1 MKAFISYARR
11 DAEIV
16 ELLRRDLEEL
26 CAVPPWIDRSVSGG
40 QPWWDEILEQV
51 RSADVFVFALSKSS
65 LSSEA
70 CQSELRYALA
80 VERHLL
86 PVKVTPFDLAVAP
99 DEIRQT
105 QVIDYLERTPDT
117 AIGLA
122 RAIMR
127 LGPTPPLPSPLPP
140 APPMPESYGEPY
152 RRQLAAKSIDLT
164 GQAQLFAALKIHAN
178 VDEDRDEAVALLE
191 MLRGR
196 PDVTVAVAQEI
207 DAFIAGQPAATAL
220 PPPTET
226 PQPQQEGAP
235 RPETGPIQL
244 PVVQLIELLAPFR
257 ESELHVSPEIP
268 EKAALNARKALKIP
282 QAEPIVALA
291 NLAWFASGENA
302 LAVTD
307 RALHHRKLLSVA
319 HIPFDDLPGTEI
331 KLDGSYIKIGDHT
344 LGLGGTA
351 TASTVEAMVNAVVK
365 ACEARRA
372 RDAGSE
378 RPLTAAGWQSRPQR
392 VCDCQSRVKEHVMPD
407 LTAKKREKLPAKDFG
422 LPEKARTKE
431 AKKESGNYPMPDKAH
446 ARNAKSRAAQ
456 QEQAGNLTK
465 KQRKRIDNK
474 ADKVLDD

>member
-11 DAEIV
+11 DAEMV

-51 RSADVFVFALSKSS
+51 RSSDVFVFALSKSS

-86 PVKVTPFDLAVAP
+86 PVKVTPLDLAVAP
-99 DEIRQT
+99 AEIRQT

-178 VDEDRDEAVALLE
+178 VDEDRDEAIALLE

-207 DAFIAGQPAATAL
+207 DAFMQPGPNRGTAL
-220 PPPTET
+220 GKRRRRRRSPADREAGRPPRRRR
-226 PQPQQEGAP
+226 Q
-235 RPETGPIQL
+235 GPIQL

-268 EKAALNARKALKIP
+268 EKAARNARKALKVP
-282 QAEPIVALA
+282 QDEPIVALA

-302 LAVTD
+302 LVVTD

-319 HIPFDDLPGTEI
+319 HIPFDDLPGTKI

-351 TASTVEAMVNAVVK
+351 TAGRRSKRWSTPSS
-365 ACEARRA
+365 RRA
-372 RDAGSE
+372 RPVS
-378 RPLTAAGWQSRPQR
+378 
-392 VCDCQSRVKEHVMPD
+392 
-407 LTAKKREKLPAKDFG
+407 
-422 LPEKARTKE
+422 ARC
-431 AKKESGNYPMPDKAH
+431 
-446 ARNAKSRAAQ
+446 RQRAAPDRGRLAVAAATGTAIANR
-456 QEQAGNLTK
+456 E
-465 KQRKRIDNK
+465 
-474 ADKVLDD
+474 

>member
-11 DAEIV
+11 DAEMV

-65 LSSEA
+65 LGSEA

-86 PVKVTPFDLAVAP
+86 PVKVTPLDLAVAP

-178 VDEDRDEAVALLE
+178 VDEDRDEALALLE

-207 DAFIAGQPAATAL
+207 DAFMQLGPEPSAPPASK
-220 PPPTET
+220 T
-226 PQPQQEGAP
+226 PAKKK
-235 RPETGPIQL
+235 
-244 PVVQLIELLAPFR
+244 VA
-257 ESELHVSPEIP
+257 SP
-268 EKAALNARKALKIP
+268 
-282 QAEPIVALA
+282 
-291 NLAWFASGENA
+291 
-302 LAVTD
+302 
-307 RALHHRKLLSVA
+307 
-319 HIPFDDLPGTEI
+319 
-331 KLDGSYIKIGDHT
+331 
-344 LGLGGTA
+344 
-351 TASTVEAMVNAVVK
+351 
-365 ACEARRA
+365 
-372 RDAGSE
+372 
-378 RPLTAAGWQSRPQR
+378 
-392 VCDCQSRVKEHVMPD
+392 
-407 LTAKKREKLPAKDFG
+407 TAKRRRRP
-422 LPEKARTKE
+422 P
-431 AKKESGNYPMPDKAH
+431 
-446 ARNAKSRAAQ
+446 SRRRR
-456 QEQAGNLTK
+456 G
-465 KQRKRIDNK
+465 RSSSPWPS
-474 ADKVLDD
+474 

>member
-26 CAVPPWIDRSVSGG
+26 CAVPPWIDRAVSGG

-99 DEIRQT
+99 AEIRQT

-127 LGPTPPLPSPLPP
+127 LGPTPPVPSPLPP

-378 RPLTAAGWQSRPQR
+378 RPLTAAGWQCGRNGY
-392 VCDCQSRVKEHVMPD
+392 
-407 LTAKKREKLPAKDFG
+407 AIANRE
-422 LPEKARTKE
+422 
-431 AKKESGNYPMPDKAH
+431 
-446 ARNAKSRAAQ
+446 
-456 QEQAGNLTK
+456 
-465 KQRKRIDNK
+465 
-474 ADKVLDD
+474 